1 MNPRRLRVRQG
12 DTSRRPSTRLGGTL
26 EFMQLL
32 WALHHGL
39 EKRSKR
45 MEATLG
51 VTGQQR
57 FVIRMIGSFPGITA
71 GGLARLLHLH
81 PSTVTGLLKR
91 LERRG
96 MIARRSHAGG
106 DRRLVAFDLS
116 PRGRRLDSRR
126 SGTIESTMTSVLA
139 SLPPRR
145 IAAAREVLA
154 ALADRFLV
162 WGDGPGNQASPRPPT
177 AQRLFAR
184 GRKG

>member
-1 MNPRRLRVRQG
+1 VSRRRLSAWNGRAAE
-12 DTSRRPSTRLGGTL
+12 RPSARLGGTL
-26 EFMQLL
+26 EFMRLL

-57 FVIRMIGSFPGITA
+57 LVVRMIGSFPGVTA

-96 MIARRSHAGG
+96 MIVRRGHAGG
-106 DRRLVAFDLS
+106 DRRVLAFFLS
-116 PRGRRLDSRR
+116 PRGERLDSRR
-126 SGTIESTMTSVLA
+126 SGTIESTMTRVLG

-145 IAAAREVLA
+145 VAAARDVLA
-154 ALADRFLV
+154 ALAGRFVTRSDRRDEQ
-162 WGDGPGNQASPRPPT
+162 GSRRPSAAQGPLTR
-177 AQRLFAR
+177 RR
-184 GRKG
+184 